1 MISESLLK
9 EYGARTEIFDSKET
23 IIQQGYA
30 ARNFY
35 QIKTG
40 YIQVTSINEDGKK
53 FTQHI
58 FQEGES
64 FGEPALFTDIPYPGS
79 AITLVKSKIIILP
92 KESFFQ
98 LLNDH
103 PRYYRTILKRLSL
116 RLHYKSLISQVITN
130 QPASQRVLTL
140 IDYMKEKENLSPDDI
155 YKVPLTRQQLADLI
169 GLRVE
174 TVIRTIQQ
182 LKQEGEVDIKS
193 GKIYR

>member
-9 EYGARTEIFDSKET
+9 EYGARTESFDSKET

-35 QIKTG
+35 QIKSG
-40 YIQVTSINEDGKK
+40 YIQVTSINEDGKS

-58 FQEGES
+58 FREGES

-92 KESFFQ
+92 KENFFQ
-98 LLNDH
+98 LLDDH
-103 PRYYRTILKRLSL
+103 PRFYRTIIKRLSI

-130 QPASQRVLTL
+130 QQANQRVLTL
-140 IDYMKEKENLSPDDI
+140 IDYMKEKENLSAKEI

-182 LKQEGEVDIKS
+182 LKQEGEVEIKA